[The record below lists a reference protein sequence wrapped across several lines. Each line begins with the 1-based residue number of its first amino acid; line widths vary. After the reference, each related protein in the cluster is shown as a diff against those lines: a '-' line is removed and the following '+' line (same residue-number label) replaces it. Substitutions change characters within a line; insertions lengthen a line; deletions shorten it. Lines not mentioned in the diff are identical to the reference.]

1 MCHLD
6 SEQSLI
12 IVAGVKYIKKTKDVE
27 ADAPP
32 KKTSARAA
40 ANTKAKVTAKN
51 DTDADEKP
59 ATTTT
64 RGRGRPKAA
73 DTKAAKSEEEA
84 PKRKPGR
91 P

>member
-1 MCHLD
+1 MRGKQL
-6 SEQSLI
+6 
-12 IVAGVKYIKKTKDVE
+12 AGVKYIKKTKDVE

-59 ATTTT
+59 ATTT
-64 RGRGRPKAA
+64 
-73 DTKAAKSEEEA
+73 
-84 PKRKPGR
+84 
-91 P
+91 